1 MSSSFLKNF
10 LLFFTGIAVG
20 GGAIGGVVYALNSS
34 GGKSEDIECI
44 RAERW
49 VEDDRTSL
57 FVMTIEY
64 ANYDCKDGSKIR
76 KIQCRSWPHGFGD
89 FTGATVHHQCSA
101 IEMKR
106 SLLANKQNDP
116 KPKRNQKISNKFMGN
131 FL

>member
-1 MSSSFLKNF
+1 MEKAKILNVFVLKDG
-10 LLFFTGIAVG
+10 L
-20 GGAIGGVVYALNSS
+20 
-34 GGKSEDIECI
+34 KMIEQ
-44 RAERW
+44 AF
-49 VEDDRTSL
+49 

-116 KPKRNQKISNKFMGN
+116 KPKRNQKTSNKFMGN

>member
-1 MSSSFLKNF
+1 MSSSFLKTF

-64 ANYDCKDGSKIR
+64 ANYDCKDGSKN
-76 KIQCRSWPHGFGD
+76 S
-89 FTGATVHHQCSA
+89 
-101 IEMKR
+101 M
-106 SLLANKQNDP
+106 SLLAAWVW
-116 KPKRNQKISNKFMGN
+116 
-131 FL
+131 